1 MSLNLTINYVD
12 QDTGIHIN
20 IPILQ
25 VGTIDTKK
33 ILKDHEKE
41 IGSPT
46 NLQVLNKYEE
56 YLHKALE
63 LDEISYYLDKVE
75 NMRLLST
82 KLFIFAS

>member
-25 VGTIDTKK
+25 IGTTDTKN
-33 ILKDHEKE
+33 ILKDHEEE

-56 YLHKALE
+56 YIRKVSE
-63 LDEISYYLDKVE
+63 FDEISYYFDKIE
-75 NMRLLST
+75 DMRLLST
-82 KLFIFAS
+82 KLLIFAS